1 MNMKSVRFLFSM
13 NSKMH
18 QEVKIRAAMRNITM
32 AKWICQAIA
41 TRIAD
46 ERKYEEKL
54 QNKE

>member
-1 MNMKSVRFLFSM
+1 MKSVRFLFSM